1 MEEEQFHMHTTRLF
15 AVFVM
20 MIAAFFWGTTYIIVK
35 IGLSYLDPPLPP
47 LGFLFLR
54 FLIALIIIFIP
65 ISLLNPINDFFVL
78 LKTKWII
85 FLGVVNAIAYIL
97 QFLGQ
102 GGTTS
107 AIAALF
113 INIYLIS
120 TPFIAWVIL
129 KEQIPKKLIGAIFCG
144 LMGVIM
150 VSTANILIEP
160 PQDYTIFFLS
170 TISVFFS
177 GIIWGGYS
185 VISKKINILAN
196 ETNSIQMKNAPLI
209 FTTSNFY
216 TVCIIFFS
224 MLFFHHLPNISIF
237 TLNSWLIILYLAICG
252 TLIPFVLIIYASRSL
267 KASEINLITLLNV
280 IVGLILASL
289 VLAEDFTLLS
299 VIGSCLIIIGIITSI
314 NTK

>member
-1 MEEEQFHMHTTRLF
+1 MKTTSLF
-15 AVFVM
+15 AAFVM
-20 MIAAFFWGTTYIIVK
+20 MVAAFFWGTTYVIVK
-35 IGLSYLDPPLPP
+35 IGLSYLNPPLPP

-65 ISLLNPINDFFVL
+65 VSLLNPIKDLFIL
-78 LKTKWII
+78 LKNKWII
-85 FLGVVNAIAYIL
+85 SLGVVNASAYIL

-129 KEQIPKKLIGAIFCG
+129 KERIPKKLIGAIFCG
-144 LMGVIM
+144 LIGVIM

-160 PQDYTIFFLS
+160 PQDFTIFLIS
-170 TISVFFS
+170 TILVFFS

-185 VISKKINILAN
+185 VISKQINILAHV
-196 ETNSIQMKNAPLI
+196 TNSIPMKNSPLI
-209 FTTSNFY
+209 FTISNFY
-216 TVCIIFFS
+216 TVCLIFFS
-224 MLFFHHLPNISIF
+224 MLFFNHLPNIFVF

-252 TLIPFVLIIYASRSL
+252 TLIPFVLIIYASRTL

-289 VLAEDFTLLS
+289 VLSEDFTLLS
-299 VIGSCLIIIGIITSI
+299 VIGSSFIIIAIITSI
-314 NTK
+314 NSK